1 MQISAST
8 RFDWKD
14 GLLVALG
21 FTLMVLLL
29 SFLRGTLDVDLGKVG
44 ERAVALPVV
53 FGAVVARRVIF
64 GPPRHG
70 NMRTGILFRLLSIVG
85 LLMLFFGLGAG
96 AITMAR
102 FSHSSNPKPDFE
114 AQERAIYAKPSE
126 FDFVDTNELP
136 DARERRQ
143 QADRD
148 ELESRIKRNT
158 AEQQQQW
165 AASDAEHKRLDWLFV
180 LATVGLMAIGSFFL
194 SLRYEKLA
202 PESSAPNPIN

>member
-1 MQISAST
+1 
-8 RFDWKD
+8 
-14 GLLVALG
+14 
-21 FTLMVLLL
+21 
-29 SFLRGTLDVDLGKVG
+29 LDVDLGKVG

-148 ELESRIKRNT
+148 ELE
-158 AEQQQQW
+158 QQQQW